1 MFNLIANTPNRTAFI
16 ENDISYS
23 YSYLRSEILSL
34 KKFLDFKG
42 LLMLNSD
49 NDKISLVVYCACL
62 EFKIPI
68 ILVENLANIYDK
80 NNIIE
85 NYLPYFIVTKAE
97 LSHKNYEK
105 IHKVDNYFFYKYKKK
120 EILCSN
126 NISLLLSTSGTLG
139 NKKFVILS
147 KKNLLTN
154 TEQIIDYLKITK
166 KDVVITTLPFSYSYG
181 ISIINTH
188 LYKRA
193 TIILN
198 QSSVLEKNFYEKIL
212 NYKVTN
218 FGGVPFT
225 YSILNKIN
233 FFRKDLSSLK
243 YVTQAGGKIKNND
256 FDKIYNLTK
265 IKKIKFII
273 MYGQTEASPR
283 ISYVPYKSLP
293 KKKDSIGIPIKN
305 SNLEIISSK
314 GTRINKP
321 FIEGELQYKGSNIF
335 LNYSEGYKDLI
346 KKHYPKKKL
355 FTGDIGY
362 FDNDGYFYIV
372 GRKKRIIKLFGQRIN
387 LDLLDTHLNK
397 KFKCYCMDYQDK
409 LFIYTESKNSEMKI
423 YDHLKKII
431 SINKNFIQIK
441 YVEVFDKNENGK
453 VIMKNY
459 D

>member
-1 MFNLIANTPNRTAFI
+1 
-16 ENDISYS
+16 
-23 YSYLRSEILSL
+23 
-34 KKFLDFKG
+34 
-42 LLMLNSD
+42 
-49 NDKISLVVYCACL
+49 
-62 EFKIPI
+62 
-68 ILVENLANIYDK
+68 
-80 NNIIE
+80 
-85 NYLPYFIVTKAE
+85 
-97 LSHKNYEK
+97 
-105 IHKVDNYFFYKYKKK
+105 
-120 EILCSN
+120 
-126 NISLLLSTSGTLG
+126 
-139 NKKFVILS
+139 
-147 KKNLLTN
+147 
-154 TEQIIDYLKITK
+154 
-166 KDVVITTLPFSYSYG
+166 
-181 ISIINTH
+181 
-188 LYKRA
+188 
-193 TIILN
+193 
-198 QSSVLEKNFYEKIL
+198 
-212 NYKVTN
+212 
-218 FGGVPFT
+218 
-225 YSILNKIN
+225 
-233 FFRKDLSSLK
+233 
-243 YVTQAGGKIKNND
+243 
-256 FDKIYNLTK
+256 
-265 IKKIKFII
+265 

-355 FTGDIGY
+355 LTGDIGY